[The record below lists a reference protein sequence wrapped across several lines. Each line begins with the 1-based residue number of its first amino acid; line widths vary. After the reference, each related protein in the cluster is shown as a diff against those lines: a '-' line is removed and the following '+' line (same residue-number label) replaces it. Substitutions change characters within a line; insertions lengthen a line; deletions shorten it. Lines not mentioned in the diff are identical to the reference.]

1 MLNVDSVKF
10 HAPVQEHVSLN
21 TQRTNVR
28 QKRYKNQNYPR
39 SHSFDDRRVIIL
51 PGIPHVWREFRTEDR
66 GP

>member
-28 QKRYKNQNYPR
+28 QKRYKIKITL
-39 SHSFDDRRVIIL
+39 DR
-51 PGIPHVWREFRTEDR
+51 IPLTA
-66 GP
+66 GAL